1 MPRSVNVCPR
11 NRVRY
16 SFLCLITA
24 RGCPFDCYCCKDGFR
39 GSAVRHHSIEYVGK
53 MFESMLDNYPYHDTI
68 FILDDIFIP
77 NEQRLRGYIEE
88 FGKRNILRP
97 RVFLDT

>member
-1 MPRSVNVCPR
+1 
-11 NRVRY
+11 
-16 SFLCLITA
+16 
-24 RGCPFDCYCCKDGFR
+24 
-39 GSAVRHHSIEYVGK
+39 